1 MALPTFLCVGAEK
14 GGTTPL
20 ARILGQHRD
29 VFVSPQKETHYFS
42 RHFDRENLVFYES
55 RFFQG
60 HRGQRA
66 VGELTPDYMRHPEV
80 PGRILAA
87 LGDDVKLIF
96 CLRDP
101 VARAFSQY
109 LQCTRILVESE
120 SFEQAIELE
129 PQRLSASYFHGIRQS
144 YVGGSLYATQVARFL
159 QFFPRENLFFMLLEE
174 DFQRNRAQTVDRLMS
189 FLGVD
194 RDPDVELNVLD
205 TSLPPPTVT
214 FVERQGQIVVQQTDG
229 TRFPLP
235 LGAIVFKTGNAGL
248 DRVIAQPSEGLR
260 VFFATLHRNLTRQLS
275 PEVAHALYHRFRDDI
290 SRMEEILERDLSMW
304 RR

>member
-20 ARILGQHRD
+20 ARILSRHRD

-42 RHFDRENLVFYES
+42 RHYDREDLVFYEA

-66 VGELTPDYMRHPEV
+66 IGELTPDYMRHPELPARV
-80 PGRILAA
+80 LAA
-87 LGDDVKLIF
+87 LGRNVKLIF

-101 VARAFSQY
+101 VTRAFSHY
-109 LQCTRILVESE
+109 LQCSRILVENE
-120 SFEQAIELE
+120 SFEQALLLE
-129 PQRLSASYFHGIRQS
+129 PQRLAANYFRGLRQS
-144 YVGGSLYATQVARFL
+144 YVGGSLYAAQVERFL
-159 QFFPRENLFFMLLEE
+159 RLFPRENLFFMLLEE

-194 RDPDVELNVLD
+194 RDPSLDLNVAD

-214 FVERQGQIVVQQTDG
+214 FVDRQGQIVVQQPNG
-229 TRFPLP
+229 TSFSLP
-235 LGAIVFKTGNAGL
+235 PGAIVFRTGNSGL
-248 DRVIAQPSEGLR
+248 DRVITQPSEALR
-260 VFFATLHRNLTRQLS
+260 DFLVKLDRNLTRQLS
-275 PEVAHALYHRFRDDI
+275 AEVAHSLYHRFGDDV
-290 SRMEEILERDLSMW
+290 SRMEEVLQRDLSLW